1 MIKSLVISTVYGGG
15 AGRACLRLHEALL
28 EHPKVEPHALVG
40 QFPPDHAV
48 NVAPIHKTKLEL
60 ILRRRYTKLIAARNL
75 RGRPATEETFL
86 NPRTGYAIHR
96 HSLVRQADIVNL
108 HWTTRFL
115 DHRSFFANVKKPIV
129 WTLHDMNPWSGGYP
143 YDKDFPF
150 DAYQDLIAANL
161 EYQAKAL
168 KGIENL
174 TVVAPS
180 RWLYELSKASGL
192 FGRFRHECIP
202 YSLDVDLFKPVDQG
216 GTRTRLGLP
225 VAKKVILFV
234 ASYLGHKRKGFQ
246 HLVAALEILRKRVPT
261 DNVCLAVVGS
271 GNLSAL
277 PEGFETIELGRITE
291 ESKMAEIYAAA
302 DMFVIPSEQ
311 DNLPNTVI
319 ESLSTGTPVT
329 GFAVGGIPDMVEA
342 PELGHLAPSI
352 DAGELATAMEKMLQT
367 DFNREY
373 IRANA
378 VRRYSPHV
386 QANAYHEL
394 FVDMLKR

>member
-28 EHPKVEPHALVG
+28 EHPGVDPHALVG

-48 NVAPIHKTKLEL
+48 NVSPVHNTKLEL
-60 ILRRRYTKLIAARNL
+60 ILRRRWTKFIAARTL

-86 NPRTGYAIHR
+86 NPRTGYAVHR
-96 HSLVRQADIVNL
+96 HPLVREADIINL

-143 YDKDFPF
+143 YDKDFPIE
-150 DAYQDLIAANL
+150 AYQDLITANL
-161 EYQAKAL
+161 KYQAAAL
-168 KGIENL
+168 KDVDNL

-180 RWLYELSKASGL
+180 RWLHDLSKASGL

-202 YSLDVDLFKPVDQG
+202 YSLDVGTFKPVDQSA
-216 GTRTRLGLP
+216 TRVRLGLP
-225 VAKKVILFV
+225 TNKKVILFV

-246 HLVAALEILRKRVPT
+246 HLVAALEILRKRVST
-261 DNVCLAVVGS
+261 DDVCLAVVGS

-291 ESKMAEIYAAA
+291 ERKMAEIYAAA

-342 PELGHLAPSI
+342 PELGYLAPRI
-352 DAGELATAMEKMLQT
+352 DAGELAAAMEKMLQT
-367 DFNREY
+367 DFDRAY

-378 VRRYSPHV
+378 VRRYSPSV
-386 QANAYHEL
+386 QANAYHAL
-394 FVDMLKR
+394 FEDMLS